1 MNNLIQTNIT
11 KLQRLTKYILMG
23 LIVVIATRY
32 IPDNVLKTKEIIMIG
47 ATSSISFAILDMIS
61 PAVRISQ
68 DKKPVSESEN
78 KSVSTNKVATKA
90 KIETELKPKPKPK
103 VLVEAFG

>member
-1 MNNLIQTNIT
+1 MTNLNLIQTNIS

-68 DKKPVSESEN
+68 DKKPVSES
-78 KSVSTNKVATKA
+78 VTTNKVAPKA
-90 KIETELKPKPKPK
+90 KIETELNTKHK